1 MKVRLPKNSSRP
13 SLEQLMAEAQKAQQ
27 EIEQASTQ
35 LESKEYVASSGGE
48 AVKVVVS
55 GKLEVKEINIKPE
68 VVDSEDVEILQD
80 MIITAINDALKQA
93 SQEKDEVMNSISSKM
108 NIPGM

>member
-35 LESKEYVASSGGE
+35 LESKEYE
-48 AVKVVVS
+48 K
-55 GKLEVKEINIKPE
+55 KK
-68 VVDSEDVEILQD
+68 ILQH
-80 MIITAINDALKQA
+80 
-93 SQEKDEVMNSISSKM
+93 
-108 NIPGM
+108 